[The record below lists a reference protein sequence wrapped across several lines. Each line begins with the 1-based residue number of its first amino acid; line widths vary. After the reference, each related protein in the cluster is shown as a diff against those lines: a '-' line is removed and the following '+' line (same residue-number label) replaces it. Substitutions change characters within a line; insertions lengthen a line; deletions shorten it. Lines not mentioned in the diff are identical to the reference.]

1 MLPLERDLP
10 DPPSRLAFEDVEL
23 GFVKLIPAFPEQ
35 GLVPYYHFKVINQHG
50 LDVGHISLRI
60 GDNEHIT
67 VIAGHIGYTIL
78 PRFRGNRYAYK
89 ACRALAPFAATLYE
103 TVIITCNPENV
114 PSRRTIEK
122 LRANYLGTVKV
133 PTYDRA
139 YQGGARVKRRY
150 EWNLKEPV
158 DKPQELA
165 QH

>member
-10 DPPSRLAFEDVEL
+10 DPPNGLAFEDVSLE
-23 GFVKLIPAFPEQ
+23 FVKLIPAFPEQ
-35 GLVPYYHFKVINQHG
+35 ELVPYYHFKVVNNHG
-50 LDVGHISLRI
+50 LEVGHISLRI

-67 VIAGHIGYTIL
+67 VYVGHIGYTIL
-78 PRFRGNRYAYK
+78 PRFRGNHYAYK
-89 ACRALAPFAATLYE
+89 ACRALAPFAVTLFCQ
-103 TVIITCNPENV
+103 VIITCNPDNW
-114 PSRRTIEK
+114 PSIKTIEK
-122 LRANYLGTVKV
+122 LGAVYLGTVKV
-133 PTYDRA
+133 PPHDRA